1 MVLSLLLEPRPL
13 LLSISQ
19 LVFFGWAAFISLLI
33 GGFWLLTRVA
43 DGLGNLDEQSVQ
55 PRWRTSFLLAFL
67 GVCAYFIIDFFL

>member
-13 LLSISQ
+13 L
-19 LVFFGWAAFISLLI
+19 GWAAFISLLI